1 MLLSASPASP
11 LHARTSGQLISPQML
26 QALRTAAF
34 GDTWRESEG
43 VDMELA
49 EIVRKRNLEKEIASK
64 SYIAK
69 DIPLTDGGVL
79 LPPPTPSE
87 LLLRYANRVNNAVM
101 PLCRRALKSAASWCK
116 HYCSSSAGHLT
127 FLPPPSPLHTP
138 RSIRRPRPASSKTS
152 RPSPPS
158 TVRRSPPHA
167 RQVFHKCTE
176 NSSCHGIKQT
186 IF

>member
-34 GDTWRESEG
+34 GETWRESED

-69 DIPLTDGGVL
+69 DIPLPDGGLL

-87 LLLRYANRVNNAVM
+87 LLLRYANRVNKRHCVGEPLSLHLPRAHITAPLPLAISPSSLLLLHYILLAAFAGRDQHHPKHRAHHHQALYHGGRRRMLDRYFIRVPKIRYVM
-101 PLCRRALKSAASWCK
+101 
-116 HYCSSSAGHLT
+116 
-127 FLPPPSPLHTP
+127 
-138 RSIRRPRPASSKTS
+138 
-152 RPSPPS
+152 
-158 TVRRSPPHA
+158 
-167 RQVFHKCTE
+167 E
-176 NSSCHGIKQT
+176 
-186 IF
+186 